1 MNKALESQGMV
12 RPAEGSGFVRLRAL
26 VKKEFLQIWR
36 DPSSI
41 AIAFLMPVVLLFI
54 FGFGVTLDAK
64 HIPIAL
70 VVEQPSPRTATFV
83 GQFMRTSYFRPTVLR
98 DFRAARRA
106 LQERR
111 VQGIVRLR
119 GDFASRLVRP
129 ADASIQVIVNGV
141 DANTARIVQG
151 YIEGVLSRW
160 LGDIAAS
167 NPSAAPP
174 VTVEYRI
181 WFNSAVR
188 SRNYLVPGLIAVIMT
203 LIGTLLTALVMA
215 REWERGTM
223 EALFVTPVRRHEL
236 LLSKLIAYFVLGI
249 GGMTLSVAMGVLL
262 FRVPFR
268 GSYLVL
274 FAAGSVFLLVALGM
288 GLLISVLTK
297 SQFVASQVAI
307 LSTFLPAFILSGFIF
322 DIASMPAVVRM
333 LTHIIPAR
341 YFVSVLQTV
350 FLAGNVWSIVVPNII
365 ALAIMALL
373 LLGLTYAKSGKH
385 L

>member
-1 MNKALESQGMV
+1 M
-12 RPAEGSGFVRLRAL
+12 PA
-26 VKKEFLQIWR
+26 
-36 DPSSI
+36 
-41 AIAFLMPVVLLFI
+41 VLLFI
-54 FGFGVTLDAK
+54 FGFGVTLDAQ
-64 HIPIAL
+64 HVPIAL
-70 VVEQPSPRTATFV
+70 VIEQPSAETAAFV
-83 GQFMRTSYFRPTVLR
+83 GRFMRTPYFRPTVLGNF
-98 DFRAARRA
+98 DDARRA
-106 LQERR
+106 LQQRE

-119 GDFASRLVRP
+119 GDFADRLVRP
-129 ADASIQVIVNGV
+129 GDASIQVIVNGV

-151 YIEGVLSRW
+151 YVEGVLGKW
-160 LGDIAAS
+160 LEHRTAS
-167 NPSAAPP
+167 APSAAPP
-174 VTVEYRI
+174 VTIEHRI

-236 LLSKLIAYFVLGI
+236 LLGKLIAYFTLGI
-249 GGMTLSVAMGVLL
+249 GGMVLSVAMGVLL

-322 DIASMPAVVRM
+322 DIASMPAVVRA
-333 LTHIIPAR
+333 LTHVIPAR
-341 YFVSVLQTV
+341 YFVSILQTV
-350 FLAGNVWSIVVPNII
+350 FLAGNVWSIIIPNIA
-365 ALAIMALL
+365 ALGLMAFL
-373 LLGLTYAKSGKH
+373 LLGLTYAKTSKR